1 MIIFTIQWSL
11 QNRVAGVGAI
21 ANNAIIK
28 AFDCSL
34 HLPLFFIYITTLPI
48 GGRHFR
54 TASNNNINNT
64 KKITT

>member
-1 MIIFTIQWSL
+1 MIIFTAQWSL
-11 QNRVAGVGAI
+11 QNRVARVGAV

-34 HLPLFFIYITTLPI
+34 HLPLFFIYVTTLPI

-54 TASNNNINNT
+54 TASNKSIDNT
-64 KKITT
+64 EKYTT

>member
-1 MIIFTIQWSL
+1 MIIFTVQWSL
-11 QNRVAGVGAI
+11 QNDVARVGAV

-34 HLPLFFIYITTLPI
+34 HLPLFIIYVTTLPI
-48 GGRHFR
+48 GGRRFR
-54 TASNNNINNT
+54 NASNNNINNT